1 MLLLFVLSRDVMPAR
16 ISIARRDTLNPSY
29 FENVS
34 LVKHLRD
41 KKWSFQHIH
50 EMLSYL
56 LWWTMNIEHSV
67 WNRPHFNYQARLK
80 MFSPQKAPRLI
91 FWIWFLARKKDRN
104 FVNDTSF
111 IIRMNHL
118 LNSTKVS
125 SPPPFDA
132 FTIAHIGMGLM
143 FLESQVER
151 GEGELRGVLRLLA
164 RKGAL

>member
-56 LWWTMNIEHSV
+56 LWWTMNVENSV
-67 WNRPHFNYQARLK
+67 WNRHHFNYQACLK
-80 MFSPQKAPRLI
+80 MFSPQNRQD
-91 FWIWFLARKKDRN
+91 WSLARKKNRN